1 MAKHLTAR
9 GEPIDMGALIAQ
21 NADTPALGNAK
32 MNARGDILGKD
43 GVVLKTQEQIEAEWA
58 AEKARQKLLA
68 GRPGNIKDSLQT
80 MIDPGQ
86 APQAKKLTDD
96 QDFEPDMSVA
106 ADSGRS
112 DVAPEVKTNKAP
124 RRKIVETE

>member
-9 GEPIDMGALIAQ
+9 GEPIDMGALISQ
-21 NADTPALGNAK
+21 HADTPALGNAK

-43 GVVLKTQEQIEAEWA
+43 GVILKTQEQIEAEWA

-68 GRPGNIKDSLQT
+68 GRPGNIKEPLQT

-86 APQAKKLTDD
+86 APQVKKLTDD
-96 QDFEPDMSVA
+96 QDFEPEVQLVEEPKVRPAQTKTTKRRMSDA
-106 ADSGRS
+106 
-112 DVAPEVKTNKAP
+112 E
-124 RRKIVETE
+124 